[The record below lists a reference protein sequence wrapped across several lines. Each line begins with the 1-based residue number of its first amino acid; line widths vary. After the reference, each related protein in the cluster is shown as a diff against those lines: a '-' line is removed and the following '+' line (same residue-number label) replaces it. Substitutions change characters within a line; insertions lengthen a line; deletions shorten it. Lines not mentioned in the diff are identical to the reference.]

1 MSKNISTSPS
11 TTPKIGISFQAT
23 TKPTNINIGPA
34 IITSAANIRTVATPF
49 YDSIVFGPTGSQGEM
64 GIPGP
69 TGWTGPVGPM
79 GPVGQ
84 RGSVG
89 PAGPVGAAG
98 ADGGALSFNYEKLTI
113 SGIIYADGSGL
124 SATKITTSG
133 IVVYGTSGILSYA
146 NIRTTSGL
154 FSDTLTT
161 SGIFAYTLTTSGGI
175 LALGTSGIIATTV
188 TSISGI
194 LSYGN
199 IRTTSGLFADT
210 VTTSGGII
218 AFGTSGLIATTIT
231 SISGILSYGNIRTT
245 SGLFANTLTT
255 SGGIIAFGTSG
266 MIATTVTCTSGLV
279 LPPTFINSATTT
291 GTFNNYTITP
301 GTGAVSTTATS
312 PTFNTG
318 LTATTNYMNFSGFKL
333 QWGSVPLVTSTAST
347 IYSYGPIYITYPYS
361 FVNSP
366 NVVAS
371 VSMIYSTFSGFT
383 NTTAGYTY
391 VPSVMTTSGT
401 NTSVGFVVQF
411 GNYSTNLTGTISIS
425 LTGSINWQAMGY

>member
-11 TTPKIGISFQAT
+11 LTPKIGISFQPT

-34 IITSAANIRTVATPF
+34 IITSAANVRTVATPF

-64 GIPGP
+64 GVAGP
-69 TGWTGPVGPM
+69 TGWTGPVGPV

-84 RGSVG
+84 RGTMG
-89 PAGPVGAAG
+89 PAGPVGPAG
-98 ADGGALSFNYEKLTI
+98 TDGGALSFDYETLTI
-113 SGIIYADGSGL
+113 SGIIYAYGDGL
-124 SATKITTSG
+124 SATEITTSG
-133 IVVYGTSGILSYA
+133 IVVYGTSGILSYC
-146 NIRTTSGL
+146 T
-154 FSDTLTT
+154 
-161 SGIFAYTLTTSGGI
+161 
-175 LALGTSGIIATTV
+175 
-188 TSISGI
+188 
-194 LSYGN
+194 
-199 IRTTSGLFADT
+199 IRTTSGLFANT

-245 SGLFANTLTT
+245 SGLLADMVTASGSILSYGNIRTTSGLFANTVTT

-266 MIATTVTCTSGLV
+266 LIATTVTCTSGLV
-279 LPPTFINSATTT
+279 LPSTFINSGTTT
-291 GTFNNYTITP
+291 GTFNNTIITASTGVIPTPTYT
-301 GTGAVSTTATS
+301 SS
-312 PTFNTG
+312 LFNTG
-318 LTATTNYMNFSGFKL
+318 TQSVTTNYMNFSGFKL
-333 QWGSVPLVTSTAST
+333 QWGSVPLVSTSTVTT

-371 VSMIYSTFSGFT
+371 VSMIYSNFSSFT

-411 GNYSTNLTGTISIS
+411 GNSSTNLTGTASIS